1 MFTISYSTAVV
12 VPTISGVLW
21 DLTGMPAIAFAPMAL
36 CAVMIA
42 ALAPT
47 LPIRSGPPQER

>member
-1 MFTISYSTAVV
+1 
-12 VPTISGVLW
+12 
-21 DLTGMPAIAFAPMAL
+21 MPAIAFVPIAL

-47 LPIRSGPPQER
+47 LPIGSGGRDGR